1 MKVLIVG
8 HDGKLELGVLGLA
21 LEGIV
26 DDLEFCGRSA
36 SELIPSAVSADL
48 VVSLGSDWSVYSP
61 TVSREIRQESL
72 LLSRLNRLG
81 VPVLGICFGAQMIAH
96 TFGGRVSRSPKPEFG
111 WTVVDDVAHEELAG
125 SWMQWHVDRI
135 EVPDSISVIGR
146 NNAGIQ
152 AIRYGRCLGVQFHPE
167 ATYDVVSRW
176 VSSGGQAELEANGVD
191 PEEIL
196 ETTRRNEA
204 DSSSRCRALFEWFLS
219 DVAQTSLNSPAIQIH
234 N

>member
-1 MKVLIVG
+1 MCQ
-8 HDGKLELGVLGLA
+8 DSSCSELGLFHCFLDEVGCVSEFIERGVGLA
-21 LEGIV
+21 SV
-26 DDLEFCGRSA
+26 DLSG
-36 SELIPSAVSADL
+36 VDL
-48 VVSLGSDWSVYSP
+48 VVCLGSDNSVYWQQIAA
-61 TVSREIRQESL
+61 EIKAESQL
-72 LLSRLNRLG
+72 ILRASTSG
-81 VPVLGICFGAQMIAH
+81 IPVLGICFGAQMIAH
-96 TFGGRVSRSPKPEFG
+96 TFGGKVSRSPKPEFG

-125 SWMQWHVDRI
+125 SWMQWHADRI
-135 EVPDSISVIGR
+135 EVPDSISVIGS

-152 AIRYGRCLGVQFHPE
+152 AIRYRRCLGVQFHPE

-204 DSSSRCRALFEWFLS
+204 DSNSRCRALFEWFLS
-219 DVAQTSLNSPAIQIH
+219 DVAQTSLKSTTFPIH

>member
-1 MKVLIVG
+1 MVG
-8 HDGKLELGVLGLA
+8 NDSDARIGSLEQICSLLGLQVTVSDREEIKGGEN
-21 LEGIV
+21 LT
-26 DDLEFCGRSA
+26 EF
-36 SELIPSAVSADL
+36 D
-48 VVSLGSDWSVYSP
+48 VVVTLGSDWSVYWP
-61 TVSREIRQESL
+61 QIALEVKAESQL
-72 LLSRLNRLG
+72 IIQASSLG

-125 SWMQWHVDRI
+125 SWMQWHADRI

-146 NNAGIQ
+146 NSAGIQ

-176 VSSGGQAELEANGVD
+176 VYSGGQAELEANGVD

-204 DSSSRCRALFEWFLS
+204 DSNSRCRALFEWFLS
-219 DVAQTSLNSPAIQIH
+219 DVAQTSLKSPTIQIH

>member
-1 MKVLIVG
+1 MCQ
-8 HDGKLELGVLGLA
+8 DPSCSELGSFHYSLDEVGCVS
-21 LEGIV
+21 EFIERGV
-26 DDLEFCGRSA
+26 DLTSVDLSG
-36 SELIPSAVSADL
+36 VDL
-48 VVSLGSDWSVYSP
+48 LVCLGSDNSVYWP
-61 TVSREIRQESL
+61 QIAAEIKAESQL
-72 LLSRLNRLG
+72 ILRASTTG
-81 VPVLGICFGAQMIAH
+81 IPVLGICFGAQMIAH

-204 DSSSRCRALFEWFLS
+204 DSNSRCRALFEWFLS